1 MAVGGPKVVRPD
13 ADEMPVASLRTKTGS
28 SRAPRVSRTEQGSS
42 LVEFAMVAPFVMSLL
57 LGLFTGGAAYAKKIS
72 LVDAVREGGRHGST
86 LLVPTTLGGAAAWEA
101 AVRDRVVHAAGGAL
115 VAADVC
121 VKLVLATGGT
131 DCGIKDPPG
140 SSAGSGIHLVK
151 VSASV
156 PATVQVLFT
165 SFSPTLKANL
175 ATRYERDTG

>member
-1 MAVGGPKVVRPD
+1 MPGRGPKILRQG
-13 ADEMPVASLRTKTGS
+13 ADEMLVAPLWMKTRSTRG
-28 SRAPRVSRTEQGSS
+28 RCVGRDEQGSS
-42 LVEFAMVAPFVMSLL
+42 LVEFVLVAPFVMSLL

-86 LLVPTTLGGAAAWEA
+86 LLVPTTVGGAAAWEA
-101 AVRDRVVHAAGGAL
+101 AVRDRVVHAASGAV

-140 SSAGSGIHLVK
+140 SSAASGIHLVK

-165 SFSPTLKANL
+165 SFSPVLKADL
-175 ATRYERDTG
+175 ATRYERDSG